1 MSDEG
6 AFAVHRGIFSHPVL
20 VGEPYTRMQAWVWL
34 LGNAAWKAT
43 RARVGRA
50 VIALERGQLAY
61 SERFLATKWK
71 WSKSKV
77 HRFLSRLQTEAMVTL
92 QTDHETNLITICNYD
107 SYQFKRT
114 SDEPLIGP
122 LTGPVADQQWTKEEE
137 GNKRKNGIAP
147 SAPLLGQP
155 AADAELYARGKQI
168 LGKSSGGLI
177 AKLIKSKNGNL
188 ALARAAIEQA
198 STKQNPSEYIARIVH
213 GTTGSK
219 VDLGDP
225 QDVMRFILS

>member
-1 MSDEG
+1 MSRWWRAYDE
-6 AFAVHRGIFSHPVL
+6 AVDDPKL
-20 VGEPYTRMQAWVWL
+20 
-34 LGNAAWKAT
+34 
-43 RARVGRA
+43 
-50 VIALERGQLAY
+50 IALSDAAHRAWFNLLCLSSANAGAVPSDKILKIKLRLSSKKLEKVLAELRQAGLLDTAEDGREIPHNWGKRQY
-61 SERFLATKWK
+61 QSDTSTPRVKRFREKQRNVSETPPDNRVQ
-71 WSKSKV
+71 S
-77 HRFLSRLQTEAMVTL
+77 TEKK
-92 QTDHETNLITICNYD
+92 D
-107 SYQFKRT
+107 
-114 SDEPLIGP
+114 
-122 LTGPVADQQWTKEEE
+122 
-137 GNKRKNGIAP
+137 AP

-155 AADAELYARGKQI
+155 TADAELYARGKQI

-213 GTTGSK
+213 GTAGSK